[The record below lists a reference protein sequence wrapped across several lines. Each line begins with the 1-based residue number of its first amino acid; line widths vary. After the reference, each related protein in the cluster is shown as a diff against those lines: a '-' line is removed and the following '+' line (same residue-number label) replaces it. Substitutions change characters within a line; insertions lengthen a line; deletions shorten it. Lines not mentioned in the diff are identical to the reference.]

1 MGKAHKK
8 SSRARGN
15 TPTIYKDIQDCNL
28 VVELR
33 DIRLPLASRV
43 RFLHSKFETK
53 QKVIFLT
60 KSDLVS
66 PSYKSKVIS
75 YFKNKGIKAYPIQS
89 TGNTGKLL
97 TLFSAL
103 TEEHRPKNTMLG
115 VMRIVIV
122 GFPNVGKS
130 TLINAIK
137 KKKVSRAANQP
148 GVTQGR
154 QWIKLN
160 SKCYLMDTP
169 GVATLTHSTEL
180 EVKLKFAACRMISD
194 REYEFYDLAEFL
206 YEKVKATKNKNLI
219 SLLEDYD
226 LSSFKLMLDDVSKRF
241 NFIQAG
247 NEYNYERASRK
258 FSEIVLA
265 VKDLELDLDN
275 LFQPKVKE
283 LSE

>member
-1 MGKAHKK
+1 MGKQHKK
-8 SSRARGN
+8 KQHQRGN
-15 TPTIYKDIQDCNL
+15 IPTIYRDIQDCNL

-66 PSYKSKVIS
+66 VSYKNKVIS
-75 YFKNKGIKAYPIQS
+75 YFKKKGIVAYPIQS
-89 TGNTGKLL
+89 TGNTSKLL
-97 TLFSAL
+97 SLFSNL
-103 TEEHRPKNTMLG
+103 TEKFRPKNTMLG

-122 GFPNVGKS
+122 GLPNVGKS

-154 QWIKLN
+154 QWIKLDK
-160 SKCYLMDTP
+160 KCYLMDTP
-169 GVATLTHSTEL
+169 GVATLTHSPEL

-194 REYEFYDLAEFL
+194 KEYEFYDLAEFL
-206 YEKVKATKNKNLI
+206 FDRVKNMKNKSLVSLFGDYDTSTYK
-219 SLLEDYD
+219 SLLDD
-226 LSSFKLMLDDVSKRF
+226 LSKRF
-241 NFIQAG
+241 NFIQSG
-247 NEYNYERASRK
+247 NEYNFERASRK
-258 FSEIVLA
+258 LSEMILGIN
-265 VKDLELDLDN
+265 DLELDLDG
-275 LFQPKVKE
+275 LFHQADKDK
-283 LSE
+283 S